1 MIKINPLT
9 EGMSSALEICSF
21 KRDYYRLL
29 YFFSGP
35 LISPLLLGRQDLS
48 RRMRTEQQMCS
59 LTAAFC
65 SGHLQPRVPIP
76 VGDRQERGDRGHSG
90 AGKQGD
96 PSLCFR
102 NVFQR
107 FTPMSQSLCSLYP
120 GQLHLVHAGTNLW
133 CPYLASLL
141 LLPGAVI
148 LCLFR
153 GNFAGP

>member
-29 YFFSGP
+29 YFFPGP
-35 LISPLLLGRQDLS
+35 LISPLSLGRQDLS

-90 AGKQGD
+90 AGWGAGGSQ
-96 PSLCFR
+96 PMFSE
-102 NVFQR
+102 R
-107 FTPMSQSLCSLYP
+107 FPAFHSHVPITLFP
-120 GQLHLVHAGTNLW
+120 
-133 CPYLASLL
+133 
-141 LLPGAVI
+141 LPGAAPFGARRDEPLVSVFGLSLAI
-148 LCLFR
+148 AR
-153 GNFAGP
+153 GCDFTFV